1 MLGHCVCVG
10 SFAILI
16 KFLKSVGVLKY
27 VSPVFVFL
35 EIVKKKKKPTSFGTW
50 IKNIQGLDMP
60 QNRKSVLAVVS
71 RRQMT
76 LLIVIFPL

>member
-35 EIVKKKKKPTSFGTW
+35 EIVKKKTTSFGTW

>member
-35 EIVKKKKKPTSFGTW
+35 EIVKKKKNNLFWHMDKEYPGPRYAT
-50 IKNIQGLDMP
+50 K
-60 QNRKSVLAVVS
+60 
-71 RRQMT
+71 
-76 LLIVIFPL
+76 